1 MPLRDN
7 YDLENLVNESEELVF
22 EELDS
27 QLSEDWAKD
36 ICRCEDC
43 VLDMAALAL
52 NSMKP
57 RYRVSLLGSLYA
69 SALHE
74 DAQER
79 QNARL
84 AVNKA
89 IKKISVNPSHGK

>member
-1 MPLRDN
+1 MALRDK
-7 YDLENLVNESEELVF
+7 YDLQNLINEAEELVF
-22 EELDS
+22 LELET

-36 ICRCEDC
+36 ICSCEDC

-52 NSMKP
+52 NSLKP
-57 RYRVSLLGSLYA
+57 RYRVSLLGSVYA

-74 DAQER
+74 DTQER
-79 QNARL
+79 KNAHMI
-84 AVNKA
+84 VNKA